1 MLRSASP
8 VGPSALLRCPEART
22 RGNWSNS
29 LGDQRLTS
37 ASRDRLM
44 TINGS
49 DSHERLKDQEGIME
63 LNHFDPLDPF
73 DPAEDWI
80 YKDGS
85 SACI

>member
-1 MLRSASP
+1 
-8 VGPSALLRCPEART
+8 
-22 RGNWSNS
+22 
-29 LGDQRLTS
+29 
-37 ASRDRLM
+37 M